1 MKFMLMQWLDLIYTK
16 NFSVRKNVANKIATI
31 GGLFARCNRSGLE
44 ASNKKQPGA
53 SFSCFEKY
61 PQELYRSVCRLANGV
76 LWQMTRV
83 SIYLHVCLRKISCK
97 FLYSKQKAAKRKGR
111 SAVLETALL
120 IMEVFQRDLS
130 VSHVWA
136 REERRQ
142 IASYFIS
149 QEPASVLQI
158 KAGKLQAA
166 NSSSPGLSQINQTS
180 RDC

>member
-1 MKFMLMQWLDLIYTK
+1 MKFMLMQSLDLIYTK
-16 NFSVRKNVANKIATI
+16 NLSVRKNVANKIATI
-31 GGLFARCNRSGLE
+31 GGFFARCNRSGLE

-83 SIYLHVCLRKISCK
+83 SIYLHVCLGKISCK

-120 IMEVFQRDLS
+120 IMEVFPKGLLGEPCLS
-130 VSHVWA
+130 QG
-136 REERRQ
+136 REETDCFVLHLSG
-142 IASYFIS
+142 ASQCPTDKS
-149 QEPASVLQI
+149 R
-158 KAGKLQAA
+158 KT
-166 NSSSPGLSQINQTS
+166 SSSQQ
-180 RDC
+180 